1 MGSLKGLRV
10 KLKLGEDT
18 MGLGKFGIG
27 LLCLVGGSVI
37 GAGGYSVYTHHHE
50 NQETVRVSQKSSETK
65 SLSSNKLN
73 SESLQSESSES
84 QNQVEFSSRST
95 NNINSRSSVVANNQG
110 NGELYNASNHTFA
123 GYHNIHELWNSG
135 YTVTSYLIKK
145 CGYTADQAHNYIDQ
159 HFSEIRPFLGSGEIQ
174 TYYEKLRSE
183 GRSINNN

>member
-1 MGSLKGLRV
+1 
-10 KLKLGEDT
+10 

-50 NQETVRVSQKSSETK
+50 NQETVRASQKSSETK

-123 GYHNIHELWNSG
+123 GYHNIHEL
-135 YTVTSYLIKK
+135 
-145 CGYTADQAHNYIDQ
+145 
-159 HFSEIRPFLGSGEIQ
+159 
-174 TYYEKLRSE
+174 
-183 GRSINNN
+183 

>member
-1 MGSLKGLRV
+1 
-10 KLKLGEDT
+10 

-95 NNINSRSSVVANNQG
+95 NNINLRSSVAK
-110 NGELYNASNHTFA
+110 E
-123 GYHNIHELWNSG
+123 
-135 YTVTSYLIKK
+135 TVSYITQVIILLPAIIIFMSY
-145 CGYTADQAHNYIDQ
+145 GIAA
-159 HFSEIRPFLGSGEIQ
+159 IRLHHI
-174 TYYEKLRSE
+174 
-183 GRSINNN
+183 